1 MNKAFYKIIKNEK
14 EIGFCFFCNIRYKRE
29 YIPVMITNNQII
41 NEAYLANNNN
51 VKISINNKY
60 QLIHFGYIKYFNKK
74 YDISIIEIVENKE
87 SKINYLELDDIIYE
101 NEDYIFDNKESL
113 YCINYSKDK
122 NITVTFG
129 IMNNIN
135 NKEIKYLNYANQV
148 NDISLIFNL
157 SSNKIIGYNN
167 NISYIKSYNR
177 KGISFKFLIN
187 EFIKE
192 LKCVKNKFEVD
203 KNHINEINIKIN
215 VDKSNISNKIYFLN
229 NIEQDTKRK
238 NYFIRELYINNE
250 KQEAFNN
257 YFIPE
262 KDGEYNINLKF
273 INNLTDCS
281 FMFYKCQYITNINF
295 VSFVTRY
302 ITNMKYMFFEC
313 SSLKDI
319 NLFSFD
325 TKNVTDMS
333 YMFYGCKNLINI
345 DLSSF
350 DNKNVKDMSHM
361 FEFCENLNYLNLS
374 SFIINNNIN
383 IDDIF
388 SYCWHLTKLDF
399 DLYKNYININEID
412 ILIKIQK
419 NDINNKIYFL

>member
-1 MNKAFYKIIKNEK
+1 ML
-14 EIGFCFFCNIRYKRE
+14 FCNIKYKRE

-74 YDISIIEIVENKE
+74 YNISIIEIVENKE

-135 NKEIKYLNYANQV
+135 NKDIKYLNYANQV

-203 KNHINEINIKIN
+203 KNDINEINIK
-215 VDKSNISNKIYFLN
+215 
-229 NIEQDTKRK
+229 
-238 NYFIRELYINNE
+238 
-250 KQEAFNN
+250 
-257 YFIPE
+257 
-262 KDGEYNINLKF
+262 
-273 INNLTDCS
+273 
-281 FMFYKCQYITNINF
+281 M
-295 VSFVTRY
+295 
-302 ITNMKYMFFEC
+302 
-313 SSLKDI
+313 
-319 NLFSFD
+319 
-325 TKNVTDMS
+325 
-333 YMFYGCKNLINI
+333 LINQI
-345 DLSSF
+345 F
-350 DNKNVKDMSHM
+350 PTR
-361 FEFCENLNYLNLS
+361 
-374 SFIINNNIN
+374 FI
-383 IDDIF
+383 F
-388 SYCWHLTKLDF
+388 
-399 DLYKNYININEID
+399 
-412 ILIKIQK
+412 
-419 NDINNKIYFL
+419 